1 MNTSTAE
8 LDAANAQMFR
18 VLGDLKKVVHQRDAA
33 HDEMIERHFD
43 SMYLL
48 ALGADIRQGREPT
61 RLARVGATAEIL
73 ARAAGMSSDYCGMI
87 RKAAPL
93 HDIGMVAIPDDILL
107 SDEDLGTE
115 EWLLWR
121 GHTEIGSR
129 ILSRTVDTPLMRLAS
144 EIALTHHESYNGRGY
159 PANLAGEAIPLSGRI
174 VALADYLQTHMPIVS
189 EGHGS
194 TKRWAILEAIPTM
207 RGIRFDPSVV
217 DLLLG
222 GLSSIDEACA
232 LIRQEAT
239 SFEGLVATGKSVLHD
254 DATDTRLEGT
264 SK

>member
-18 VLGDLKKVVHQRDAA
+18 VLGDLKKVVHQRNAA

-61 RLARVGATAEIL
+61 RLARVGATAEII
-73 ARAAGMSSDYCGMI
+73 ARAAGASGEFCGMI

-107 SDEDLGTE
+107 KDGELDKE

-129 ILSRTVDTPLMRLAS
+129 ILTRTLDTPLMRLAG
-144 EIALTHHESYNGRGY
+144 EIALSHHEAYNGSGY

-174 VALADYLQTHMPIVS
+174 VAVADYLQTHMPTAQD
-189 EGHGS
+189 GHES
-194 TKRWAILEAIPTM
+194 AKRWAILETIPAM
-207 RGIRFDPSVV
+207 RGIRFDPQVV
-217 DLLLG
+217 DQLLDSLD
-222 GLSSIDEACA
+222 SIDEACA
-232 LIRQEAT
+232 QIRQEAR
-239 SFEGLVATGKSVLHD
+239 SFEGLVATGKSVLPC
-254 DATDTRLEGT
+254 DATDTNVEGT

>member
-1 MNTSTAE
+1 MNTSNAE

-73 ARAAGMSSDYCGMI
+73 ARAAGLPEEFCGMI

-107 SDEDLGTE
+107 KDGELGTE

-129 ILSRTVDTPLMRLAS
+129 ILTRTLDTPLMRLAG
-144 EIALTHHESYNGRGY
+144 EIAITHHESYNGRGY
-159 PANLAGEAIPLSGRI
+159 PANLAGAAIPMSGRI
-174 VALADYLQTHMPIVS
+174 VAVADYLQTHMPIAPG
-189 EGHGS
+189 GHGS
-194 TKRWAILEAIPTM
+194 TKRWAILETIPAM
-207 RGIRFDPSVV
+207 RGIRFDPDVV
-217 DLLLG
+217 DQLLG
-222 GLSSIDEACA
+222 SLTSIDEACA
-232 LIRQEAT
+232 LIRHEAR
-239 SFEGLVATGKSVLHD
+239 SFEGLVATGKSVLSGG
-254 DATDTRLEGT
+254 AADTRVEGAL
-264 SK
+264 K

>member
-1 MNTSTAE
+1 MNTNNAE

-73 ARAAGMSSDYCGMI
+73 AQAVGISREVCEMI

-107 SDEDLGTE
+107 KDGELGTE

-129 ILSRTVDTPLMRLAS
+129 ILSRAVDTPLMRLAS
-144 EIALTHHESYNGRGY
+144 EIALTHHEAFNGRGY
-159 PANLAGEAIPLSGRI
+159 PGNLAGEAIPLSGRI
-174 VALADYLQTHMPIVS
+174 VAVADYLQTHMPVALD
-189 EGHGS
+189 GNGS
-194 TKRWAILEAIPTM
+194 SMRWAILETMPTM
-207 RGIRFDPSVV
+207 RGIRFDPGVV
-217 DLLLG
+217 DLLPGSLG
-222 GLSSIDEACA
+222 AIDEACE
-232 LIRQEAT
+232 LIRQEART
-239 SFEGLVATGKSVLHD
+239 FEGLLATGKPSIHRNV
-254 DATDTRLEGT
+254 ADTWVKGQ
-264 SK
+264 

>member
-1 MNTSTAE
+1 MNTSTSE

-73 ARAAGMSSDYCGMI
+73 ARAAGMSREFCEMI

-93 HDIGMVAIPDDILL
+93 HDIGMVAIPDDVLL
-107 SDEDLGTE
+107 KAGELGTD

-174 VALADYLQTHMPIVS
+174 VAVADYLQTHMPIAFD
-189 EGHGS
+189 GIGS
-194 TKRWAILEAIPTM
+194 SKRWAIVETMPAM
-207 RGIRFDPSVV
+207 RGIRFDPGVV

-222 GLSSIDEACA
+222 SLNAIDEACA
-232 LIRQEAT
+232 LIRQEAR
-239 SFEGLVATGKSVLHD
+239 SFEGLVATGKSLIP
-254 DATDTRLEGT
+254 AMQEIQG
-264 SK
+264 

>member
-1 MNTSTAE
+1 MNTSNAE

-18 VLGDLKKVVHQRDAA
+18 VLGDLKKAVHQRDAA

-48 ALGADIRQGREPT
+48 ALGADIRQGREAT
-61 RLARVGATAEIL
+61 RLARVGVTAEIV
-73 ARAAGMSSDYCGMI
+73 ARAAGMSSDFCGMI

-93 HDIGMVAIPDDILL
+93 HDIGMVAIPDDVLL
-107 SDEDLGTE
+107 KDGELGTD

-129 ILSRTVDTPLMRLAS
+129 ILSRTLDTPLMRLAG

-159 PANLAGEAIPLSGRI
+159 PANLAGEAIPLAGRI
-174 VALADYLQTHMPIVS
+174 VAVADYLQTHMPIAS
-189 EGHGS
+189 DGNGS
-194 TKRWAILEAIPTM
+194 SKRWAILETIPSM
-207 RGIRFDPSVV
+207 RGIRFDPGVV

-222 GLSSIDEACA
+222 SLSLIDEACA
-232 LIRQEAT
+232 LIRQEAR
-239 SFEGLVATGKSVLHD
+239 SFEGLVATGKYLIPP
-254 DATDTRLEGT
+254 DATDARIGGT